1 MIHDSEYCRRRAAEA
16 RAAASRKDD
25 QERTVMHGELALAY
39 ASLERS
45 RRRHAEAATAAEPTA
60 PEPVA

>member
-1 MIHDSEYCRRRAAEA
+1 MIHDSEYCRRRAAQA
-16 RAAASRKDD
+16 RAAACRKDD
-25 QERTVMHGELALAY
+25 QERTAMHGELALAY

-45 RRRHAEAATAAEPTA
+45 RRRHADAEA

>member
-16 RAAASRKDD
+16 RAAANRKDD
-25 QERTVMHGELALAY
+25 QERTAMHGELALAY

-45 RRRHAEAATAAEPTA
+45 RRRQAELAA
-60 PEPVA
+60 PEPVV

>member
-1 MIHDSEYCRRRAAEA
+1 MIHHSEYCRRRAALA
-16 RAAASRKDD
+16 RAAAGRKDD
-25 QERTVMHGELALAY
+25 NERTAMHGELALAY

-45 RRRHAEAATAAEPTA
+45 RRRLADAKA

>member
-16 RAAASRKDD
+16 RAAAGRKDD
-25 QERTVMHGELALAY
+25 HERTAMHGELALAY

-45 RRRHAEAATAAEPTA
+45 RRCNAESEV
-60 PEPVA
+60 PEAVA

>member
-1 MIHDSEYCRRRAAEA
+1 MIHDSEYCRRRAAQA
-16 RAAASRKDD
+16 RAAACRKDD
-25 QERTVMHGELALAY
+25 QERTAMHGELALAY

-45 RRRHAEAATAAEPTA
+45 RRRDADAEA